1 MTDQTSASIRSAR
14 ASWVV
19 GVDLGG
25 TNVRLALYRELLEA
39 RAERTRLEG
48 AATAPEAVLAH
59 REEVGDERGAAQV
72 AVRLAQGIE
81 QLLADAGVADQRV
94 PVGVGIAAMLRGF
107 DGDVANAP
115 NLAWRNEPF
124 GRMLGDALGPGRPV
138 GLYND
143 VNAITYGEYAFGAGM
158 GATDVLAVFMG
169 TGIGGGLVTEGNLVE
184 GASNCAGEIGHVKV
198 DLRPDAPL
206 CGCGGH
212 GCLEALAGGRNLQE
226 RLRTDA
232 AAGRLSGILRLAG
245 SVDTVT
251 PGHLDLAAAESDAG
265 ALALYDDLV
274 PRIAS
279 SLANAVFV
287 LNPSRL
293 ILGGG
298 MLMRMPVLRRRIIE
312 DVPRYLTAAQ
322 IEPLAIVET
331 RLGEDAGLL
340 GSALRAAER
349 LGAS

>member
-1 MTDQTSASIRSAR
+1 MTDKTSATSRSP
-14 ASWVV
+14 WVV

-25 TNVRLALYRELLEA
+25 TNIRLALYRDMLGARAEHA
-39 RAERTRLEG
+39 DRAERT
-48 AATAPEAVLAH
+48 AAAPRAVRTH
-59 REEVGDERGAAQV
+59 REEVGDDRGARQV
-72 AVRLAQGIE
+72 AIRLARGIE
-81 QLLADAGVADQRV
+81 RLLADEGIADQHV

-107 DGDVANAP
+107 EGDVANAP

-124 GRMLGDALGPGRPV
+124 GRMLGEALGPNRPV

-143 VNAITYGEYAFGAGM
+143 VNAITYGEFAFGAGI

-184 GASNCAGEIGHVKV
+184 GTSNCAGEIGHVKV
-198 DLRPDAPL
+198 DLRPDAPP

-212 GCLEALAGGRNLQE
+212 GCLEAWAGGGNLQE
-226 RLRTDA
+226 RLRADA
-232 AAGRLSGILRLAG
+232 AAGRLSGILCLAG
-245 SVDTVT
+245 SADAVT
-251 PGHLDLAAAESDAG
+251 PGHLDAAAAEGDAG
-265 ALALYDDLV
+265 ALAIYADLV
-274 PRIAS
+274 PKIAS

-287 LNPSRL
+287 LNPARL

-322 IEPLAIVET
+322 IEPLSIVET